1 MNNEIYIVEVTDKT
15 TGIVVNTIKV
25 PQGNKKPLIKKIR
38 DMYISG
44 EIPYNGYVKDLKFK
58 LIDKKNYCEIYTG
71 VVVILWIFFILYLV
85 ISKGFGI
92 CPTYENAPFYR
103 FWECD
108 GGCQLIEFI
117 VYIIYIPI
125 VICAVLTKIQNNK
138 YNKKYNNADFYITI
152 PENKWL
158 INLI

>member
-58 LIDKKNYCEIYTG
+58 LIDEKK
-71 VVVILWIFFILYLV
+71 LL
-85 ISKGFGI
+85 
-92 CPTYENAPFYR
+92 
-103 FWECD
+103 
-108 GGCQLIEFI
+108 
-117 VYIIYIPI
+117 
-125 VICAVLTKIQNNK
+125 
-138 YNKKYNNADFYITI
+138 
-152 PENKWL
+152 
-158 INLI
+158 

>member
-44 EIPYNGYVKDLKFK
+44 EIP
-58 LIDKKNYCEIYTG
+58 
-71 VVVILWIFFILYLV
+71 
-85 ISKGFGI
+85 
-92 CPTYENAPFYR
+92 
-103 FWECD
+103 
-108 GGCQLIEFI
+108 
-117 VYIIYIPI
+117 
-125 VICAVLTKIQNNK
+125 
-138 YNKKYNNADFYITI
+138 
-152 PENKWL
+152 ENKWL